1 MRFLYKRPRM
11 EQVNEE
17 LDTLMDV
24 MSSDLFVLLDLFWL
38 SLIFSLLLTP
48 ALQTVTYFILF
59 FASSYV
65 LFTSV
70 YFFIF
75 KRMFKNC

>member
-24 MSSDLFVLLDLFWL
+24 MSSDLFILLDLFWL

-48 ALQTVTYFILF
+48 ALQTVTHFILF
-59 FASSYV
+59 FTGSYV

-70 YFFIF
+70 YFFVF

>member
-1 MRFLYKRPRM
+1 MRFLYKRPKM

-24 MSSDLFVLLDLFWL
+24 MSSDIFILLDLFWL

-48 ALQTVTYFILF
+48 VLQTVPHFIVF
-59 FASSYV
+59 FLSSYV

-70 YFFIF
+70 YLFIF